1 MNPLI
6 ERLTAKGVEVTEI
19 EDRGQE
25 ARQKWLTHF
34 IRPEQPTRLSPHLWE
49 DIVAGTD
56 GCLVRTAADR
66 AFERVRKWKAILFF
80 QHSNDVLELDLTQ
93 AKPFTRRDLIVET
106 MDYADVYI
114 VDPAYTWTYVIPH
127 EADWGP
133 YFLTKFGTKGDH

>member
-6 ERLTAKGVEVTEI
+6 ERLTAKGVGVTKV
-19 EDRGQE
+19 EDQGQE
-25 ARQKWLTHF
+25 ARQAWGAHF
-34 IRPEQPTRLSPHLWE
+34 IRPEQRTRRSPYLWE
-49 DIVAGTD
+49 DIVIWTD
-56 GCLVRTAADR
+56 GCLVGTAADR
-66 AFERVRKWKAILFF
+66 AFARAGKWKVMLFF

-93 AKPFTRRDLIVET
+93 AKPITRKDLIVAT

-133 YFLTKFGTKGDH
+133 YFLSELGTKGED